1 MRAMLNASVQN
12 PAPTRATELALLVDL
27 EARWENLRIF
37 QPITPRMAGTVQEL
51 HERQNAYETFRTKLA
66 AFNEKYVPGHVP
78 ELLLNNPL
86 RLGKWCRE
94 MRNLYFQVEHDPSI
108 PCPVHLLRKA
118 YRCAD
123 AIAGKIDKDLFGR
136 SKPPD
141 NTQAV
146 IRELEALAHW
156 CDTLPGRTIPK

>member
-1 MRAMLNASVQN
+1 MPAMLKAPVQN
-12 PAPTRATELALLVDL
+12 PAPARATELSRLVDL
-27 EARWENLRIF
+27 EARWENLRIY
-37 QPITPRMAGTVQEL
+37 QPVTPGIAYTPKEL
-51 HERQNAYETFRTKLA
+51 LEKQKAYETFRALLA
-66 AFNEKYVPGHVP
+66 AFNKKYVPGHVP

-94 MRNLYFQVEHDPSI
+94 MRDLFLQVEHDPSI
-108 PCPVHLLRKA
+108 PCPVHLLKKA

-123 AIAGKIDKDLFGR
+123 RIACKIGKDLFSR
-136 SKPPD
+136 SLPPD

-146 IRELEALAHW
+146 IRELEALAQW